1 MKNILIIIVL
11 ILSVFSTQAISKK
24 RTTPIVT
31 KEQKT
36 KVLIKK
42 YLFEH
47 LNDFNSYE
55 PVLYSQIDT
64 LFSSIESDPIYKT
77 KVLEAV
83 KMKKE
88 CDETQKLIVDLAPYS
103 KDINNDK
110 DILERIWK
118 KYFDKLQQNIKYVEF
133 YKGNPIGFKLNHKY
147 RANNLVGAKTLSET
161 VFGFNFLMTEIIYV
175 KAIEKN

>member
-1 MKNILIIIVL
+1 MKKLLFILALFFVTFNI
-11 ILSVFSTQAISKK
+11 QAVAKKYPKPVIS
-24 RTTPIVT
+24 
-31 KEQKT
+31 KEQKA
-36 KVLIKK
+36 KILIKK

-64 LFSSIESDPIYKT
+64 LFSSIDSDPIYKT

-103 KDINNDK
+103 KDIK
-110 DILERIWK
+110 
-118 KYFDKLQQNIKYVEF
+118 IKTY
-133 YKGNPIGFKLNHKY
+133 
-147 RANNLVGAKTLSET
+147 LS
-161 VFGFNFLMTEIIYV
+161 VFGKNILINFNKI
-175 KAIEKN
+175 